1 MCFTSLAHRQ
11 PEQRLPIQKRYLRF
25 PAVSVGG
32 HEERSALQRGGSC
45 PGHTHPVWVLQV
57 SCPPAL
63 LHTLP
68 GATRNTNEHL
78 HLGCLNLKNVTLI
91 QMPLSCPGPAPWL
104 WSWGHPR
111 SVLSVASQGQME
123 KLCVHVAVPKQELI
137 PAHLKWEK
145 LKRARCQRHFSNFLE
160 STGLLESSNCSY
172 QKNIK

>member
-1 MCFTSLAHRQ
+1 M
-11 PEQRLPIQKRYLRF
+11 
-25 PAVSVGG
+25 
-32 HEERSALQRGGSC
+32 
-45 PGHTHPVWVLQV
+45 

-91 QMPLSCPGPAPWL
+91 QMPLSCPGPAPWP

-123 KLCVHVAVPKQELI
+123 KLRVHVTVPKQELI

-160 STGLLESSNCSY
+160 STGLLESSNYSY
-172 QKNIK
+172 LKNIKREFIIAQAKNSLTSLV